1 MGPFKNYNHHN
12 FKNRGSDICQFGGL
26 GGPGGP
32 GGPRRPLQR
41 VGGLPHTFWNARMH
55 LCFANVDRYPCCQN
69 VPLYLAIMDRYPR
82 ELGPLPWNG

>member
-1 MGPFKNYNHHN
+1 
-12 FKNRGSDICQFGGL
+12 
-26 GGPGGP
+26 
-32 GGPRRPLQR
+32 LQR

-82 ELGPLPWNG
+82 ELGMLPWNG